1 MRHKNISTKIATFV
15 LSRTTKE
22 LSQITRYE
30 IAEKFNINR
39 NYLSEKFKRDTGITV
54 FQFIEF
60 EKITRA
66 KYLLNLTDSLTIEE
80 ISKVVGIR
88 KVNQFRWKFKKY
100 YHITPGQYRRSLKN
114 RQNGTTGEGINLLE
128 GNE

>member
-1 MRHKNISTKIATFV
+1 MKHENISAKIATFI

-30 IAEKFNINR
+30 IAEKFNINM

-66 KYLLNLTDSLTIEE
+66 KNLLDLAEDLTIEE
-80 ISKVVGIR
+80 ISMIIGIR

-100 YHITPGQYRRSLKN
+100 YHITPGQYRLSLKN
-114 RQNGTTGEGINLLE
+114 RQSGTTKERISLLE
-128 GNE
+128 TNK